1 MLLINNGCGGRVQFD
16 PRRHIMNPNRKP
28 FDATG
33 PQARQLTEFELEN
46 VSGGTIKKTTD
57 SSSPAFFKNSVA
69 GSKLP

>member
-1 MLLINNGCGGRVQFD
+1 
-16 PRRHIMNPNRKP
+16 MNRNRKP

-33 PQARQLTEFELEN
+33 PQARQLTETELEN

-57 SSSPAFFKNSVA
+57 QSSPTFFKNSLA